1 MKDWKRIFYLIC
13 FAGVMV
19 IDWTRGGF
27 TWECWAASTNL
38 VAVILSAL
46 VAVNLSWK
54 QEKAWP
60 YVAWFGLWL
69 AGAVTG
75 FIFWKNH
82 PATVFRGQFL
92 TAAAGIL
99 CMGVVALR
107 LVRQWLSRRKDCEN
121 THTPTALIKG
131 ISVPAVF
138 LIVMSLL
145 MVLSPLG
152 EIWPMYYLVA
162 FALLYLAETSG
173 EEKKKI
179 ALGISEGTIL
189 GFLIIQIWAF
199 GFRPYDVVRYSGAYN
214 NCNINA
220 LCYVVTYICVLYRL
234 HLLWQQMQR
243 AKETEAEPDTIQRR
257 KCGARAIQWGIILCA
272 CLAAA
277 LVGFVLLTMTRTAL
291 LAVIGLTLV
300 FGVLEL
306 FVYRKVCL
314 WAVFRY
320 VIGYLLCVVL
330 LFPCVYGAVRYLPTI
345 LHHPVWWAGEYSEEK
360 VHSFDPWN
368 SEKYVSFDE
377 VMDVLLSRVGLGE
390 DDLLKEGAH
399 TDAEFSKGATI
410 LYTEKDG
417 ELLTGEAAKSS
428 MRVRLAIY
436 KKYLQNLNF
445 TGHELE
451 EGYIPITPTY
461 HAWHAQNVFI
471 QVLFYYGIPAGVLF
485 VILMVMA
492 GCRAVKLAFKNRE
505 EGILLLLVWLLFVGY
520 GMMECV
526 WYPGQ
531 SILFYIYF
539 VFSLSAPRHKKV
551 EDGKQL

>member
-38 VAVILSAL
+38 VAVILAAL

-54 QEKAWP
+54 QEKILPYLAWT
-60 YVAWFGLWL
+60 GLWL
-69 AGAVTG
+69 VGTVAGYY
-75 FIFWKNH
+75 IWKSN
-82 PATVFRGQFL
+82 PGTVFLGQFF

-99 CMGVVALR
+99 CMGVIALR
-107 LVRQWLSRRKDCEN
+107 LVRQWLTQKKNC
-121 THTPTALIKG
+121 KG
-131 ISVPAVF
+131 IHVPAA
-138 LIVMSLL
+138 LMAVMSVL

-152 EIWPMYYLVA
+152 EIWPFYFLVA
-162 FALLYLAETSG
+162 FGLFYLAPIGE
-173 EEKKKI
+173 EEKKKML
-179 ALGISEGTIL
+179 LGVSEGTVL
-189 GFLIIQIWAF
+189 GFFIIQIWAF

-234 HLLWQQMQR
+234 HLLWQ
-243 AKETEAEPDTIQRR
+243 EADKMGHSEDSVSATKKRR
-257 KCGARAIQWGIILCA
+257 WLIIFHFG
-272 CLAAA
+272 LAAA

-291 LAVIGLTLV
+291 LTIIGLTLV
-300 FGVLEL
+300 FAILEL
-306 FVYRKVCL
+306 LIYRKVI
-314 WAVFRY
+314 FRQMFCY
-320 VIGYLLCVVL
+320 VVGYLLCVVL
-330 LFPCVYGAVRYLPTI
+330 LFPCVYASVRYLPTI
-345 LHHPVWWAGEYSEEK
+345 LHHPVWWGGEYSVDK

-368 SEKYVSFDE
+368 SDKYVSFDE
-377 VMDVLLSRVGLGE
+377 VMDILLRRVGLGE
-390 DDLLKEGAH
+390 EAEMKEVLQDVELSDTA
-399 TDAEFSKGATI
+399 KV
-410 LYTEKDG
+410 LYTEVDG

-445 TGHELE
+445 AGHELE
-451 EGYIPITPTY
+451 EGYMPITPTY

-471 QVLFYYGIPAGVLF
+471 QVLFYYGIPAGILF
-485 VILMVMA
+485 AVLMVMA
-492 GCRAVKLAFKNRE
+492 GCRAVKSAFHNRE
-505 EGILLLLVWLLFVGY
+505 GGMLLLLVWLLFMGY

-531 SILFYIYF
+531 SILFYVYL
-539 VFSLSAPRHKKV
+539 VFSMRHKKV
-551 EDGKQL
+551 EDGN

>member
-38 VAVILSAL
+38 VAVILAAL

-54 QEKAWP
+54 QEKILPYLAWT
-60 YVAWFGLWL
+60 GLWL
-69 AGAVTG
+69 VGTVVG
-75 FIFWKNH
+75 YYVWKTN
-82 PATVFRGQFL
+82 PGTVFLGQFF
-92 TAAAGIL
+92 TASAGIL
-99 CMGVVALR
+99 CMGVIALR
-107 LVRQWLSRRKDCEN
+107 LVRQWLTQKKNC
-121 THTPTALIKG
+121 KG
-131 ISVPAVF
+131 IHVPAV
-138 LIVMSLL
+138 LMAVMSVL

-152 EIWPMYYLVA
+152 EIWPFYFLVA
-162 FALLYLAETSG
+162 FGLFYLAPIGE
-173 EEKKKI
+173 EEKKKML
-179 ALGISEGTIL
+179 LGVSEGTIL
-189 GFLIIQIWAF
+189 GFFIIQIWAF

-234 HLLWQQMQR
+234 HLLWQEMPWALATAKEQVADKHRENEAECKSVR
-243 AKETEAEPDTIQRR
+243 AK
-257 KCGARAIQWGIILCA
+257 QWGVIFCVA
-272 CLAAA
+272 LAAA

-300 FGVLEL
+300 FATLEL
-306 FVYRKVCL
+306 FVYRKVI
-314 WAVFRY
+314 FRQMFCY
-320 VIGYLLCVVL
+320 VVGYLLCVVL

-345 LHHPVWWAGEYSEEK
+345 LHHPVWWGGEYSIEK

-368 SEKYVSFDE
+368 SDKYVSFDE
-377 VMDVLLSRVGLGE
+377 VMDILLRRVGLGE
-390 DDLLKEGAH
+390 EAEMKEVLQDVELSDTARV
-399 TDAEFSKGATI
+399 
-410 LYTEKDG
+410 LYTEVDG

-445 TGHELE
+445 AGHELE
-451 EGYIPITPTY
+451 EGYMPITPTY

-471 QVLFYYGIPAGVLF
+471 QVLFYYGIPAGILF
-485 VILMVMA
+485 AVLMVMA
-492 GCRAVKLAFKNRE
+492 GCRAVKSAFHNRE
-505 EGILLLLVWLLFVGY
+505 GGMLLLLVWLLFMGY

-531 SILFYIYF
+531 SILFYVYL
-539 VFSLSAPRHKKV
+539 VFSMRHKKV
-551 EDGKQL
+551 EDGN